1 MKYIYILGNTYKLLK
16 NPGSDRDSL
25 MSFDNGSTHANSN
38 SKVVNKVI
46 EV

>member
-1 MKYIYILGNTYKLLK
+1 MKYIYISGTTYKLLK

-25 MSFDNGSTHANSN
+25 MSVDNGSTHANSN

>member
-1 MKYIYILGNTYKLLK
+1 MKYTYILGNTYKLLK
-16 NPGSDRDSL
+16 NL
-25 MSFDNGSTHANSN
+25 MSVDNGSTDANSD